1 MTMLSADEPG
11 AHKPLVRQKWRPS
24 LAMIVCAVL
33 TTVMALPLAGLFFF
47 RLYENQ
53 LIRQTEAEL
62 TAQCA
67 VLAALFEREMSG
79 ATATPPA
86 DGAAAS
92 NERPYT
98 PITPGLDLAGSKIL
112 GPRPDGRP
120 PARPPDAAI
129 LDIGR
134 RLQPVLANTRKI
146 TLAGFRLLD
155 RQGVVVAGGSE
166 IGLSLASV
174 EEVAQALKGRTVSVL
189 RLRQRN
195 LPAPPLYSI
204 TRGTSVR
211 VFTAMPVM
219 VGGQVAGV
227 AYASR
232 TPSNI
237 LQNLKAERHRVAAA
251 LAAVVV
257 GTLIV
262 GFLFWRTIT
271 QPMQALIGHMRAIGA
286 DGRDAIRAP
295 SHHGTRE
302 LAMLSQGFL
311 DMAERLYDRTDYI
324 VTFAAHVSH
333 ELKSPLS
340 AIRGAAELL
349 RDEDSEMSEGERR
362 KFLDNVIADAQ
373 RLTAL
378 LDRLRELARADNPQA
393 GGRTALAPI
402 VAATRSAFPA
412 LSVAAEG
419 CLDQP
424 VAIGADNA
432 AIVFSHLA
440 DNAVRHHAKA
450 LCIRA
455 EKSAGIISVT
465 VMNDGE
471 PIADNNRDKIFTP
484 FFTTRRESGGTGM
497 GLQIVRSMLRAHGGA
512 IQLAEADEGVAF
524 VLTFR
529 IVGPASNLCH
539 GSEWHRPTE

>member
-1 MTMLSADEPG
+1 VTLPPAEPP
-11 AHKPLVRQKWRPS
+11 AARKLLVRQKWRPS

-33 TTVMALPLAGLFFF
+33 TTVTALPLAGLFFF

-53 LIRQTEAEL
+53 IIRQTEAEL

-67 VLAALFEREMSG
+67 VLAALFEREMAG
-79 ATATPPA
+79 ATPTA
-86 DGAAAS
+86 DRAPIRD
-92 NERPYT
+92 ERPYT

-112 GPRPDGRP
+112 GPRPDGRL
-120 PARPPDAAI
+120 PATLPDAAM
-129 LDIGR
+129 LDVGR
-134 RLQPVLANTRKI
+134 RLQPVLINAQKI

-155 RQGVVVAGGSE
+155 RHGVVIAGGSE
-166 IGLSLASV
+166 IGLSLAPI
-174 EEVAQALKGRTVSVL
+174 EEVAQALGGRAVSVL

-211 VFTAMPVM
+211 VFTALPVM
-219 VGGQVAGV
+219 VDGGVVGV
-227 AYASR
+227 VYASR

-237 LQNLKAERHRVAAA
+237 LRNLKAERRRVAAA
-251 LAAVVV
+251 LAAVAV
-257 GTLIV
+257 GTLVV

-271 QPMQALIGHMRAIGA
+271 QPMHALIEHMRAIGVA
-286 DGRDAIRAP
+286 GRDAIRAP
-295 SHHGTRE
+295 DHHGTRE

-324 VTFAAHVSH
+324 ATFAAHVSH

-349 RDEDSEMSEGERR
+349 RYEGAEMSEGERR
-362 KFLDNVIADAQ
+362 KFLDNVIADAR

-393 GGRTALAPI
+393 GGRTSLAPVI
-402 VAATRSAFPA
+402 AATRCAFPS

-419 CLDQP
+419 CLDEA
-424 VAIGADNA
+424 VAIAADNA
-432 AIVFSHLA
+432 AIIFSHLA
-440 DNAVRHHAKA
+440 DNAVRHDAKT
-450 LCIRA
+450 LRVRA
-455 EKSAGIISVT
+455 ERSGDMVSVT
-465 VMNDGE
+465 VTNDGN
-471 PIADNNRDKIFTP
+471 PITDNNRDKIFTP

-497 GLQIVRSMLRAHGGA
+497 GLQIVRSMLRAHGGT
-512 IQLAEADEGVAF
+512 IRLTEADDGVAF
-524 VLTFR
+524 IMTFR
-529 IVGPASNLCH
+529 AA
-539 GSEWHRPTE
+539 

>member
-1 MTMLSADEPG
+1 VTLRPAGTPG
-11 AHKPLVRQKWRPS
+11 ARKLLVRQKWRPS
-24 LAMIVCAVL
+24 LAMVVCAVL
-33 TTVMALPLAGLFFF
+33 TTVTALPLAGLFFF

-67 VLAALFEREMSG
+67 VLAALFAREVGSTL
-79 ATATPPA
+79 AKPSTSHAPNY
-86 DGAAAS
+86 D
-92 NERPYT
+92 ERPFGPT
-98 PITPGLDLAGSKIL
+98 EPGLDLAGSKIL

-120 PARPPDAAI
+120 PASPLDAAL

-134 RLQPVLANTRKI
+134 RLQPVLADAQKV

-155 RQGVVVAGGSE
+155 PHGVVIAGGNE
-166 IGLSLASV
+166 IGLSLAAA
-174 EEVAQALKGRTVSVL
+174 EEVAQALGGHYSSVL
-189 RLRQRN
+189 RLRRRN

-211 VFTAMPVM
+211 VFAAMPVM
-219 VGGQVAGV
+219 IAGEVAGV
-227 AYASR
+227 IYASR

-237 LQNLKAERHRVAAA
+237 LKNLKAERHRVAAA
-251 LAAVVV
+251 VAAVVG

-271 QPMQALIGHMRAIGA
+271 RPMHQLIGHMRAIGVA
-286 DGRDAIRAP
+286 GRDAIRAP
-295 SHHGTRE
+295 AHHGTRE
-302 LAMLSQGFL
+302 LAMLSQSFL

-324 VTFAAHVSH
+324 ATFAAHVSH

-340 AIRGAAELL
+340 SIQGAAELL
-349 RDEDSEMSEGERR
+349 RDSEADMSEGERR

-393 GGRTALAPI
+393 GGSTTLASV
-402 VAATRSAFPA
+402 VAATRSAFSG
-412 LSVAAEG
+412 LFIEAEG
-419 CLDQP
+419 CLDE
-424 VAIGADNA
+424 AIGMSTDNA
-432 AIVFSHLA
+432 TIIFSHLA
-440 DNAVRHHAKA
+440 DNAVRHQAKTFR
-450 LCIRA
+450 IRA
-455 EKSAGIISVT
+455 CRSADMIFVA

-471 PIADNNRDKIFTP
+471 PIMDNNRDKIFMP

-497 GLQIVRSMLRAHGGA
+497 GLEIVRSMLRAHRGT
-512 IQLAEADEGVAF
+512 IHLSDADDRVAF
-524 VLTFR
+524 LLTFR
-529 IVGPASNLCH
+529 AA
-539 GSEWHRPTE
+539 

>member
-1 MTMLSADEPG
+1 VRPTENPAAPRL
-11 AHKPLVRQKWRPS
+11 LVRQKWRPS

-33 TTVMALPLAGLFFF
+33 TTVTALPLAGLFFF

-53 LIRQTEAEL
+53 IIRQTEAEL

-67 VLAALFEREMSG
+67 VLAALFEREMGG
-79 ATATPPA
+79 AIATPPA
-86 DGAAAS
+86 DGILARD
-92 NERPYT
+92 ERPYA

-112 GPRPDGRP
+112 GPRPGARP
-120 PARPPDAAI
+120 PAAPPDAAV
-129 LDIGR
+129 LEIGR
-134 RLQPVLANTRKI
+134 RLQPVLANAQKI

-155 RQGVVVAGGSE
+155 RHGVVIAGGGE
-166 IGLSLASV
+166 IGLSLAAV
-174 EEVAQALKGRTVSVL
+174 EEVAQALDGRYASVL

-211 VFTAMPVM
+211 VFAAMPAM
-219 VGGQVAGV
+219 IGGEVAGV
-227 AYASR
+227 VYASR

-237 LQNLKAERHRVAAA
+237 LRNLKAERERVAAA
-251 LAAVVV
+251 LAAVAM

-271 QPMQALIGHMRAIGA
+271 QPMHQLIGHMRAIGA
-286 DGRDAIRAP
+286 AGRDAIRAP
-295 SHHGTRE
+295 DHHGTRE
-302 LAMLSQGFL
+302 LALLSQGLL

-349 RDEDSEMSEGERR
+349 RDAGAEMSEGERR
-362 KFLDNVIADAQ
+362 KFLDNVLADAE

-393 GGRTALAPI
+393 GGRTALAPV
-402 VAATRSAFPA
+402 VAATRSAFPG

-419 CLDQP
+419 CLDQA
-424 VAIGADNA
+424 VAMAADNA
-432 AIVFSHLA
+432 AIIFSHLA
-440 DNAVRHHAKA
+440 DNAVRHHAKSLHIKA
-450 LCIRA
+450 LRIRA
-455 EKSAGIISVT
+455 ERSAGMISVT

-471 PIADNNRDKIFTP
+471 PITDNNRDNIFLP

-497 GLQIVRSMLRAHGGA
+497 GLEIVRSMLRAHGGA
-512 IQLAEADEGVAF
+512 IRLAEESEGVAF

-529 IVGPASNLCH
+529 AA
-539 GSEWHRPTE
+539 

>member
-1 MTMLSADEPG
+1 MHGRHMMLQPLKSKA
-11 AHKPLVRQKWRPS
+11 ARPLVRRKWRPS
-24 LAMIVCAVL
+24 LAMIVSAVL
-33 TTVMALPLAGLFFF
+33 MAVTALPLAGLFFF

-67 VLAALFEREMSG
+67 VLAALFEREAG
-79 ATATPPA
+79 ALAEPSTADSPPR
-86 DGAAAS
+86 G
-92 NERPYT
+92 ERPFVGIE
-98 PITPGLDLAGSKIL
+98 PNLDLAGRIF

-120 PARPPDAAI
+120 PASPPDTAL

-134 RLQPVLANTRKI
+134 RLQPVLANAQKI
-146 TLAGFRLLD
+146 THAGFRLLD
-155 RQGVVVAGGSE
+155 RHGTVIAGGSE
-166 IGLSLASV
+166 IGLSFAAV
-174 EEVAQALKGRTVSVL
+174 EEVAQALGGQYSSVL

-219 VGGQVAGV
+219 IGGEVAGV
-227 AYASR
+227 VYASR
-232 TPSNI
+232 TPNNI
-237 LQNLKAERHRVAAA
+237 LKNLKAERRRVAAA
-251 LAAVVV
+251 LAAIAA
-257 GTLIV
+257 GALMV

-271 QPMQALIGHMRAIGA
+271 RPMHQLIGHMQAIGVA
-286 DGRDAIRAP
+286 GRDAIRPP

-311 DMAERLYDRTDYI
+311 DMAGRLYDRTDYI
-324 VTFAAHVSH
+324 ATFAAHVSH

-349 RDEDSEMSEGERR
+349 RDSGAEMSTAERG

-378 LDRLRELARADNPQA
+378 LDRLRELARADNPPP
-393 GGRTALAPI
+393 GGSTALAPVV
-402 VAATRSAFPA
+402 VAMRGVFSS
-412 LSVAAEG
+412 LKVEAEG
-419 CLDQP
+419 CLDQA
-424 VAIGADNA
+424 VAMSADNA
-432 AIVFSHLA
+432 TIIFCHLA
-440 DNAVRHHAKA
+440 DNAVRHHAGR
-450 LCIRA
+450 LRIRA
-455 EKSAGIISVT
+455 SRSADTITVSVT
-465 VMNDGE
+465 NDGE

-484 FFTTRRESGGTGM
+484 FFTTQRESGGTGM
-497 GLQIVRSMLRAHGGA
+497 GLEIVRSMLRAHGGT
-512 IQLAEADEGVAF
+512 IRLADESGSVTF

-529 IVGPASNLCH
+529 AA
-539 GSEWHRPTE
+539 